1 LTLINDSSMRTDE
14 AILGKNSYQSILDSR
29 KKLPAVVAPIKTFQ
43 HIYIYIKSYYYLTS
57 LVY

>member
-1 LTLINDSSMRTDE
+1 MRTDE

-43 HIYIYIKSYYYLTS
+43 HIYKIILLFDKFS
-57 LVY
+57 LLIIINKHDAF